1 MAKDSLYQY
10 YLELIPNLLVEF
22 HFFLAKSKIPP
33 EVLQEV
39 EIFKTDKYLDK
50 IYVADYYDGIVPYIK
65 DRKNDQFILK
75 SSKLNKN
82 IFSLLEKKSK
92 LTEPEFDY
100 VLNQYF
106 ELAETFFYFADWLN
120 DNLELLELNDR
131 STKGL
136 FNLQFL
142 NYKKHFESFIKNFYP
157 DHKAVPKGNL
167 NVLKRIKDI
176 YPSIPQGF
184 AGTSA
189 RKGKFNFP
197 DFIKVPKSKEAAF
210 SIPKK
215 TQASK
220 SKIKKPLISMEE
232 AESELLRKYFNI
244 DNKI

>member
-1 MAKDSLYQY
+1 MDKDSLYKY
-10 YLELIPNLLVEF
+10 YLGLIPNLLVEF
-22 HFFLAKSKIPP
+22 HFFLAKNKIPK
-33 EVLQEV
+33 EVLQEI

-136 FNLQFL
+136 FNIQFL

-157 DHKAVPKGNL
+157 DHKAVPKGNFNAL
-167 NVLKRIKDI
+167 ERIKSI
-176 YPSIPQGF
+176 YPNTPQGL
-184 AGTSA
+184 ASA
-189 RKGKFNFP
+189 SAMKGKFNFP
-197 DFIKVPKSKEAAF
+197 DFIEATESKEAAF
-210 SIPKK
+210 SVSKK

-220 SKIKKPLISMEE
+220 SKIKKPLITKEE
-232 AESELLRKYFNI
+232 AESELLKKYFVI
-244 DNKI
+244 DNKV